1 MPEIGAVSPHLLL
14 PSSRSVTKGLLAA
27 AFVVAT
33 TIVASGCT
41 TRNII
46 QNNASSG
53 GPVEEGGRRESV
65 PCKTGD
71 VTLPID
77 AFDINPEEATGSTCN
92 VESLLDADNS
102 YAALDWTG
110 GGTRKLDGR
119 DVTGCVA
126 FEFSDGVT
134 LSSLS
139 MNMRPIGTGCGHAC
153 TPGAEGCGSGWK
165 VSIFAGPSLD
175 ELEYLQ
181 ILPLTT
187 ADFFEYRIAV
197 YDRFKAKFAAICR
210 EPTSAEGDDIAIESV
225 YGFCR

>member
-1 MPEIGAVSPHLLL
+1 M
-14 PSSRSVTKGLLAA
+14 
-27 AFVVAT
+27 
-33 TIVASGCT
+33 SGCT
-41 TRNII
+41 TKKIV
-46 QNNASSG
+46 QNNGASSG
-53 GPVEEGGRRESV
+53 TTDEGGRRESV
-65 PCKTGD
+65 PCETGGT
-71 VTLPID
+71 TLPIE
-77 AFDINPEEATGSTCN
+77 AFDINEDEATGSTCN
-92 VESLLDADNS
+92 VENLLDADGS

-119 DVTGCVA
+119 DVAGCVA

-153 TPGAEGCGSGWK
+153 TPGDEGCGTGWK
-165 VSIFAGPSLD
+165 VSVFAGPSLD

-210 EPTSAEGDDIAIESV
+210 EPTSAEGDDVAIESV